1 MSNKAK
7 KARNLAALSG
17 GALVA
22 AAPFASAGTAQADAA
37 IFHVTNT
44 NDSGDGSLRK
54 AIEDANATT
63 DTDTI
68 VFDAGATGSIVLTSG
83 QLAITESVSIEGPGA
98 SVLTVDGDDSS
109 QVFYVYNS
117 STLISVSLSGL
128 TITGGDSSYA
138 GGIISWGETLD
149 LESLVITGNVGDNA
163 GGVQF
168 YGAYKEPAQATLTIR
183 NSTISGNEGK
193 IGRAHV

>member
-7 KARNLAALSG
+7 KARNVAALSG

-83 QLAITESVSIEGPGA
+83 QLAITESVSIE
-98 SVLTVDGDDSS
+98 
-109 QVFYVYNS
+109 
-117 STLISVSLSGL
+117 
-128 TITGGDSSYA
+128 
-138 GGIISWGETLD
+138 
-149 LESLVITGNVGDNA
+149 
-163 GGVQF
+163 
-168 YGAYKEPAQATLTIR
+168 
-183 NSTISGNEGK
+183 